1 MSTNPRRRSVVT
13 PGSEPSLR
21 FSGINA
27 ILLAA
32 ALLALAL
39 GYLLLAQGSHT
50 VAPLLLTLGYVVL
63 LPLAI
68 IL

>member
-1 MSTNPRRRSVVT
+1 MSTNPRRRPVVEST
-13 PGSEPSLR
+13 RPSLE

-27 ILLAA
+27 ILAA
-32 ALLALAL
+32 AAIVSLGL
-39 GYLLLAQGSHT
+39 GYLLLHGGNHT
-50 VAPLLLTLGYVVL
+50 AAPLLLALGYVVL